1 MRTGSPLLVT
11 STRTIAAC
19 GLTVLL
25 LVGGCRAPAAPLQRL
40 VEARGFAAD
49 LLVQLT
55 TASDAANR
63 AVMADTDDASVAFA
77 REAAQAT
84 DGVQMDLDRLAPI
97 LQELGYADEGRL
109 LDEFKAK
116 FSEYRALDK
125 TVLDLAVENT
135 NLKAQRLSFGASQ
148 DAVNA
153 LRDALAGL
161 SPAGGGE
168 PKARVDSLAATII
181 ATVRE
186 IQVLQAPHIAEADDA
201 AMTRI
206 EKQMMAAAANARAAL
221 ASLTMLV
228 EPSRRQQLA
237 AATTAM
243 DRFIMLNDEIVA
255 LSRRN
260 TNIRSL
266 AMSLGQ
272 KRMLMATCVE
282 SLRALQAALAGRGF
296 AGTR

>member
-1 MRTGSPLLVT
+1 MLL
-11 STRTIAAC
+11 I
-19 GLTVLL
+19 
-25 LVGGCRAPAAPLQRL
+25 GGCRAPEAPLQRL
-40 VEARGFAAD
+40 VEARGLAAD

-84 DGVQMDLDRLAPI
+84 DGVQMDIDRLAPI
-97 LQELGYADEGRL
+97 LQELGYSNEARL
-109 LDEFKAK
+109 LDEFKAR

-148 DAVNA
+148 EAVNA
-153 LRDALAGL
+153 LRDALAAL
-161 SPAGGGE
+161 SATGDGE
-168 PKARVDSLAATII
+168 QKARVDALAATIV

-206 EKQMMAAAANARAAL
+206 EQQMMTAAGNARAAL
-221 ASLTMLV
+221 ASLSTLV
-228 EPSRRQQLA
+228 GPSRRPQLT
-237 AATTAM
+237 AATTAL
-243 DRFIMLNDEIVA
+243 DRFIMVNDEIVA

-272 KRMLMATCVE
+272 KRMLTATCLE
-282 SLRALQAALAGRGF
+282 SLRALQDALAGRGF
-296 AGTR
+296 TGTR